1 MNKSL
6 FICLLFVPI
15 LLNAQREGNILGKVV
30 DANTLEELV
39 GVSILIESTD
49 KGTNTT
55 LDGTYKITLPVG
67 TYNVRA
73 SYIGYASQ
81 TKFNIV
87 VAAGNDQIV
96 NFELKESS
104 QELGEVVVRFDKGRS
119 AVAVDMVTPLSV
131 QVLTTEE
138 IRSNPGGNFDVS
150 RVIQALPGV
159 AGGGQANRNDIIIR
173 GGAPNENVYYLD
185 GIEIPVLNHF
195 QTQGASGGAQGI
207 LNVSFIEDVRLS
219 SSAFDAR
226 YDNALAST
234 FVIKQ
239 RNGNPE
245 RLSGNI
251 RLSGTEVATTFEGPM
266 GPKTTFLASARR
278 SYLQFLFQLLDLPIR
293 PDYWDFQFKVNH
305 KLDDKTSITLLGVG
319 AIDRFRLAIPRNAT
333 LENEYILRSN
343 PAIDQWTYTT
353 GLAIRRKVDNGFMN
367 FTLSRNMFDNG
378 LDQFEDNDVGNEERR
393 TLRIR
398 SQEIENK
405 FRWDMNQFVNGWK
418 YSYGVM
424 LQYVKT
430 QTDLFSI
437 LTNELRDPQG
447 NVIVPSTLLDY
458 ESAIDFFKYGAF
470 GQISRYLLEDRLLIS
485 AGLRTD
491 MNSFTSNGN
500 QPLRTLSPRISFSY
514 KLTDQWDFN
523 ASLGSYYKI
532 PIYTS
537 LSFRDAQGQL
547 ANRDMEYL
555 RSDHYVLGLQYLPK
569 ESLRFT
575 LEGFYKAYSQVPIS
589 VRRGISLANEGGTF
603 LTVGNEDVVST
614 GEGRTY
620 GFEFFAQ
627 QKLVKNTFVVFS
639 YTFFRSQFAGLD
651 EQLIPSSWDF
661 RHLVSGILGRKFK
674 KGWEL
679 GLKYRYAGG
688 VPFTPFDLE
697 ASRLNYQILGVGVLD
712 DSQLNSLRLQPFNQ
726 FDLRVDKRINFAR
739 SSLNLYFDV
748 QNALVVANE
757 NPPNYTFARTEDN
770 SGFKTTDGQA
780 LKPDGSNALPIILEN
795 ASAIAIPT
803 LGFIFEF

>member
-1 MNKSL
+1 MKRYL
-6 FICLLFVPI
+6 YLGLLFFPVF
-15 LLNAQREGNILGKVV
+15 LCAQKEGNILGKVV
-30 DANTLEELV
+30 DANTQEELI
-39 GVSILIESTD
+39 GVSIVIESTD
-49 KGTNTT
+49 RGTTT
-55 LDGTYKITLPVG
+55 GLDGSYRITLPVG
-67 TYNVRA
+67 TYNVKA
-73 SYIGYASQ
+73 SYLGYASQ
-81 TKFNIV
+81 IKYNIV
-87 VAAGNDQIV
+87 VASGNDQIV

-104 QELGEVVVRFDKGRS
+104 QELGEVVVRFDKGKS
-119 AVAVDMVTPLSV
+119 AVAVDMITPLSV

-239 RNGNPE
+239 RNGNPD
-245 RLSGNI
+245 RLSGNV
-251 RLSGTEVATTFEGPM
+251 RLSGTEVATTFEGPI

-319 AIDRFRLAIPRNAT
+319 AIDRFRLAVPRNAT

-353 GLAIRRKVDNGFMN
+353 GLAIRRKVNNGFMN
-367 FTLSRNMFDNG
+367 FTLSRNMFDNA
-378 LDQFEDNDVGNEERR
+378 LDQFEDNDVDNEEKR

-405 FRWDMNQFVNGWK
+405 FRWDINQFVNGWK

-437 LTNELRDPQG
+437 LTNELKDPQG
-447 NVIVPSTLLDY
+447 NVLIPSAVLDY

-470 GQISRYLLEDRLLIS
+470 GQVSRYFLEDRLLLS

-491 MNSFTSNGN
+491 MNSFTQTGN
-500 QPLRTLSPRISFSY
+500 QPLRTLSPRVSFSY
-514 KLTDQWDFN
+514 RLTEKWDVN
-523 ASLGSYYKI
+523 GSLGSYYKI
-532 PIYTS
+532 PTYTS
-537 LSFRDAQGQL
+537 LSFRDAQNQL
-547 ANRDMEYL
+547 TNRDMEYL

-575 LEGFYKAYSQVPIS
+575 LEGFYKDYSQVPVS

-603 LTVGNEDVVST
+603 LTVGNEDVISV
-614 GEGRTY
+614 GEGRTF

-627 QKLVKNTFVVFS
+627 QKLVKNVFVVFS

-651 EQLIPSSWDF
+651 GELISSSWDF
-661 RHLVSGILGRKFK
+661 RHLVSGILGVKLKR
-674 KGWEL
+674 GWEL

-688 VPFTPFDLE
+688 VPFTPFDLD
-697 ASRLNYQILGVGVLD
+697 ASQLNYQILGVGVLD
-712 DSQLNSLRLQPFNQ
+712 DSQLNSLRLRPFNQ
-726 FDLRVDKRINFAR
+726 FDLRIDKRINFSK

-748 QNALVVANE
+748 QNALVTANE

-770 SGFKTTDGQA
+770 SGFKTKDDQPIR
-780 LKPDGSNALPIILEN
+780 PDGSNAIPVILEN

>member
-1 MNKSL
+1 M
-6 FICLLFVPI
+6 LFVPI